1 MRIAIIGAG
10 AVGAYFGAHL
20 AAAGNDVVFV
30 ARGKHLVALQ
40 NNGLLV
46 RGARGDQ
53 QVASSAFVSPS
64 TPIGSVDVVL
74 LCVKLYDLESSIELA
89 RPLVDQGAVCVT
101 LQNGVDAQDRAAA
114 LLGDGHVMGGA
125 AFVSAVIESPGV
137 IRYTSAMSSIIF
149 GEKDGSLSAR
159 ALALEA
165 VCKAAGF
172 EAKACEDIK
181 VRQWTKFVGLAT
193 NAALTSLTR
202 QPAGYVYHDS
212 SMLPFALASI
222 AEVESVA
229 RAAGI
234 ALPIDIASK
243 TLALLQSF
251 PSEMY
256 ASMYH
261 DLAAGK
267 RLELD
272 SLSGY
277 IVRLGGE
284 LGVATPVHGLVYACL
299 KPYAA
304 GSKILQ

>member
-20 AAAGNDVVFV
+20 AAAGNEVVFV
-30 ARGKHLVALQ
+30 ARGKHLAALQ
-40 NNGLLV
+40 ENGLAV
-46 RGARGDQ
+46 RGARGDHS
-53 QVASSAFVSPS
+53 VASRAFLSPS
-64 TPIGSVDVVL
+64 TPIGKVDVVL
-74 LCVKLYDLESSIELA
+74 LCVKLYDLDSGVELA
-89 RPLVDQGAVCVT
+89 RPLVEQGAVCVT
-101 LQNGVDAQDRAAA
+101 LQNGVDAQSRAAA
-114 LLGDGHVMGGA
+114 LLGNGHVMGGA

-137 IRYTSAMSSIIF
+137 VRYTSAMSSIIF
-149 GEKDGSLSAR
+149 GEEDGRLSNR

-165 VCKAAGF
+165 VCKDAGF

-212 SMLPFALASI
+212 SMLPFAMASI
-222 AEVESVA
+222 AEVEAVA
-229 RAAGI
+229 RAADI
-234 ALPIDIASK
+234 ALAPDICDR

-251 PSEMY
+251 PSDMY

-261 DLAAGK
+261 DLAAGR
-267 RLELD
+267 RLELE

-277 IVRLGGE
+277 LVRMGKK
-284 LGVATPVHGLVYACL
+284 LGVATPVHGLAYACL

-304 GSKILQ
+304 GNLEPQ